1 MKLLRVD
8 LSEKNTSIEEIDM
21 QSLRA
26 FVGGSGLAAKILWDE
41 TGPDTDPLGVENR
54 LIFAVGPLTGTPVPS
69 SSRYTVAAKSP
80 LTGIFGEASSG
91 GSFGFQL
98 RRTGFLAVVI
108 TGIAEAPCYLRIK
121 NNEVEL
127 RDASHLWGMDT
138 YETSDAILAET
149 EKMTS
154 VACIGRAGERMVR
167 LASVMNDGQDARA
180 AARCGLG
187 AVMGSKK
194 LKAIAVKGN
203 NPPQLFDNKALL
215 ASVREVIPTIKKAA
229 LGLTTYGTAI
239 QVEGNEEIGD
249 LPIKNWRLRVWGREK
264 SYEISGQHMAET
276 YLKKNYHCTGCPIGC
291 GRTVEYGGSLIGGP
305 EYETIGQLGSNCCVS
320 DLETIIK
327 ANDLC
332 NRYGIDTI
340 STGQVIAFAMEAY
353 ERGIINKDDTG
364 GVELNWGDGEAVI
377 EMIRQ
382 IGEYKGFGQL
392 LGRGVRAASIAI
404 ENTDFAIHVKG
415 LEFPAHDPRAYSSL
429 AVGYATSN
437 RGADHLQALS
447 HDHQNPRGVPTP
459 WMGYDA
465 APEQFQTEG
474 IGVFVAKLQNVMNLY
489 DSLHICKFN
498 QFGEVDFREHIHKW
512 YNLATGYNTSFEEFL
527 TTGERI
533 VNLKRMYNVREG
545 ITRADDTLPE
555 RILTHLHKVEGLA
568 EWQLP
573 DLESQIE
580 EYYAYRGWD
589 DKGVPTKETL
599 TRLGLEFTLEAL
611 P

>member
-1 MKLLRVD
+1 MKLLRVN
-8 LSEKNTSIEEIDM
+8 LSEKSTSIEDIDEDD
-21 QSLRA
+21 LRKY
-26 FVGGSGLAAKILWDE
+26 VGGSGLAAKILWDE
-41 TGPDTDPLGVENR
+41 TNHDTDPLGAENV
-54 LIFAVGPLTGTPVPS
+54 LVFSVGPLTGTPVPS

-108 TGIAEAPCYLRIK
+108 TGVADAPCYLWIK
-121 NNEVEL
+121 NKEVEI

-138 YETSDAILAET
+138 YEVSDAILAET
-149 EKMTS
+149 EKITS

-167 LASVMNDGQDARA
+167 IAGVMNDGRDARA

-215 ASVREVIPTIKKAA
+215 SSVKEVIPTIKKAA

-249 LPIKNWRLRVWGREK
+249 LPIKNWRLRTWKKGNSFK
-264 SYEISGQHMAET
+264 ISGQHMAET
-276 YLKKNYHCTGCPIGC
+276 FLRKNYHCTGCPIGC
-291 GRTVEYGGSLIGGP
+291 GRTVEYEGMLIGGP

-332 NRYGIDTI
+332 N
-340 STGQVIAFAMEAY
+340 SQVIAFAMEAY

-364 GVELNWGDGEAVI
+364 GVELNWGSGDAVL

-382 IGEYKGFGQL
+382 IGEYEGFGQL
-392 LGRGVRAASIAI
+392 LGRGVRAVSIAL

-459 WMGYDA
+459 WIGYES

-474 IGVFVAKLQNVMNLY
+474 IGVFVAKLQNAMNLY

-498 QFGEVDFREHIHKW
+498 QFGEVDFRKHIHKW

-545 ITRADDTLPE
+545 ITRADDTLPK
-555 RILTHLHKVEGLA
+555 RILTLDHNVEGMMRC
-568 EWQLP
+568 ELP
-573 DLESQIE
+573 DLETQLD
-580 EYYAYRGWD
+580 EYYEYRGWD
-589 DKGVPTKETL
+589 DNGIPTKETL